1 MPCWVCDN
9 DDLVL
14 VKEGNVP
21 SALDSEA
28 FRITDAAYGTTATIY
43 RCPACGFLQCQDL
56 DDVLSFYEEMED
68 QTYEETR
75 APRALQARKLIDQIK
90 RWRRSGRLLDVGAGS
105 GILVEEAERAGFAAE
120 GIEPS
125 GWLQRQ
131 AVDRGLKVHHGV
143 LPHPEAG
150 GPFDLVTLI
159 DVVEHV
165 PTPVPLLA
173 GLRDVMADDGLAV
186 VVTPD
191 VGSMAARLMGWKWWH
206 YRIAHIGYFNRK
218 TLDRAIRAAGLAP
231 VQVHRPWWY
240 HPGDYLAE
248 RAFGYLP
255 RAIRPPVPGFLRRL
269 TVPLNLFDSLM
280 VVCRRA

>member
-1 MPCWVCDN
+1 MPCWVCDS

-14 VKEGNVP
+14 VKDGNVP
-21 SALDSEA
+21 AHLDSEA

-43 RCPACGFLQCQDL
+43 RCNRCGFLQCPEL
-56 DDVLSFYEEMED
+56 DDVLAFYETMED
-68 QTYEETR
+68 ETSEETR

-90 RWRRSGRLLDVGAGS
+90 RWRGTGRLLDVGAGS
-105 GILVEEAERAGFAAE
+105 GILVEEAESAGFSAE

-131 AVDRGLKVHHGV
+131 AADRDLKVHHGV
-143 LPHPEAG
+143 LPHPDVT

-231 VQVHRPWWY
+231 VEVHRPWWY

-248 RAFGYLP
+248 RALGYLP
-255 RAIRPPVPGFLRRL
+255 RTIRPPVPRFLSRM